1 MNFYDS
7 VKSHVVKMLRDKAA
21 PTKEEI
27 RKRIGAVVQ
36 MFESLDA
43 SESIDQEALLR
54 DLLTDINIWQP
65 DATVIRREK
74 HINWLPEY
82 RTSISWGFWKRYAQ
96 YLEEE
101 KNWTE
106 TVRNKLDKITDDI
119 LGDIGNPAQ
128 SGPWDLRGMVV
139 GDVQGGKTANYTGL
153 ICKAVDAGYKLIIV
167 LAGMTNDLRS
177 QTQSRLDKEFLGFE
191 SEVGK
196 VHSTGSVIG
205 VGKIASTE
213 KLIAHPLTFS
223 SKDGDFKTSTSANL
237 QLGGNPLLLV
247 VKKHGKVLQ
256 RIHTWVENQGKS
268 LDGGDEKIVYDIP
281 LLLLDDEA
289 DNASVNTSP
298 DDDPT
303 KINGWIRRILKT
315 FQQKS
320 YVAYTATPYANI
332 FIAPDEE
339 YSDATY
345 GDDLFPRDFV
355 YHMAPP
361 SHYIGPIKLFGLENL
376 DDDEADSGLPLVRE
390 VEDANDIFPQPHK
403 KVLAVESLPDTLLT
417 ALHSFFIT
425 CAARR
430 VRGQVDVHNSM
441 LVHVTRYNMVQEQVL
456 ELVSDELANIKR
468 TLEYNTGKPALNLLA
483 KLKSIWEQDYIPT
496 INQVRIAI
504 QDDFQII
511 PLEWESVR
519 AELLAAVSKIEV
531 RGINGDIGGVLD
543 YDNYP
548 KGLNVIAVG
557 GDKLSRGLTLEG
569 LSVSYYLRPAKNYD
583 TLLQMGR
590 WFGYRPGYVDL
601 CRLFST
607 PTIIG
612 WYKHIT
618 IANEELRRELNFM
631 SYSKKSPKDYGLKV
645 RTSPDGLSITA
656 ANKIRSGK
664 KLRISF
670 SGHLAQTTIFAREA
684 AVNEMNFRAT
694 ENWLRSLGEP
704 EHKKQFVW
712 ENVSAYKV
720 MEFLDRYTAS
730 KFCPSADSD
739 LLNKYIKKMH
749 NKGELKEWTVVL
761 VTSSVA
767 KNKYTIADLSV
778 GLIKRTPE
786 PHFDKM
792 LYKMNKSNILSP
804 EDEQI
809 DLEDTQKET
818 AFELTLQA
826 WKDGT
831 AKRTAKKEPIRAS
844 GPFIRSVRS
853 PQKGLLLLYPLDPSE
868 VLPQF
873 TSMPIIGHA
882 VSFPLSEQAATV
894 EYTVNTT
901 YWQDHYGSDDDDEN

>member
-43 SESIDQEALLR
+43 SEPIDQEALLR

-65 DATVIRREK
+65 EASVIRGKK

-82 RTSISWGFWKRYAQ
+82 RANISWGFWKRYSQ

-106 TVRNKLDKITDDI
+106 VVRNRLDKITDDI
-119 LGDIGNPAQ
+119 LGDIGNPAEH
-128 SGPWDLRGMVV
+128 GAWDRRGMVV

-196 VHSTGSVIG
+196 IHNTGSQIG
-205 VGKIASTE
+205 VGRIESSE

-223 SKDGDFKTSTSANL
+223 SKDGDFKTRTSANL

-247 VKKHGKVLQ
+247 VKKNGKVLQ
-256 RIHTWVENQGKS
+256 RIHSWVENQGKEI
-268 LDGGDEKIVYDIP
+268 DGEKVVCDIP

-289 DNASVNTSP
+289 DNASVNTGP
-298 DDDPT
+298 DEDPT
-303 KINGWIRRILKT
+303 KINGWIRRILKA

-332 FIAPDEE
+332 FITPDEE
-339 YSDATY
+339 DKKIY
-345 GDDLFPRDFV
+345 GADLFPKDFV
-355 YHMAPP
+355 YHMSPP
-361 SHYIGPIKLFGLENL
+361 SHYIGPVRLFGLDNL
-376 DDDEADSGLPLVRE
+376 DDEEVDSGLPLIRDA
-390 VEDANDIFPQPHK
+390 EDAAHIFPQPHK
-403 KVLAVESLPDTLLT
+403 KILVVNQLPETLLT
-417 ALHSFFIT
+417 ALYSFLLT

-456 ELVSDELANIKR
+456 ELVSNELANIKR
-468 TLEYNTGKPALNLLA
+468 TLEYNTGKPVIQLLA
-483 KLKSIWEQDYIPT
+483 KLESLWERDYVPTTNAVRLAIP
-496 INQVRIAI
+496 
-504 QDDFQII
+504 DDFQIL
-511 PLEWESVR
+511 PLPWASVR
-519 AELLAAVSKIEV
+519 SELLAAIGKIEV

-548 KGLNVIAVG
+548 KGLNVIAIG

-601 CRLFST
+601 CRLYST
-607 PTIIG
+607 ATIIG

-618 IANEELRRELNFM
+618 IANEELRRELKFM
-631 SYSKKSPKDYGLKV
+631 EYSKKSPQDYGLKV
-645 RTSPDGLSITA
+645 RTSPDGLNITA

-670 SGHLAQTTIFAREA
+670 SGHLAQTTIFDREV

-694 ENWLRSLGEP
+694 ENWLRTLGEP
-704 EHKKQFVW
+704 EKEKQFVW
-712 ENVSAYKV
+712 KGVSAYKV
-720 MEFLDRYTAS
+720 MDFFDKYVAN

-749 NKGELKEWTVVL
+749 SKGELEEWTVVL
-761 VTSSVA
+761 VTSRMA
-767 KNKYTIADLSV
+767 KNEYMIADLPV

-786 PHFDKM
+786 IPFDNT

-809 DLEDTQKET
+809 DLDDTQKKT
-818 AFELTLQA
+818 AFDLTIQA
-826 WKDGT
+826 WQDGT
-831 AKRTAKKEPIRAS
+831 AKRIAKKEPVRAS

-853 PQKGLLLLYPLDPSE
+853 PKTGLLLLYPLDPAE
-868 VLPQF
+868 VTPQF
-873 TSMPIIGHA
+873 TSIPIMGHA
-882 VSFPLSEQAATV
+882 VSFPLSGQAATV

-901 YWQDHYGSDDDDEN
+901 YWRDRYGSDDDDEN

>member
-1 MNFYDS
+1 MNFYES
-7 VKSHVVKMLRDKAA
+7 VKSHVMKMLRDKAA

-36 MFESLDA
+36 MFESLEA
-43 SESIDQEALLR
+43 SEPIDQEALLR

-65 DATVIRREK
+65 DAIVIRREK

-82 RTSISWGFWKRYAQ
+82 RANISWGFWKRYLQ

-101 KNWTE
+101 KNWTDI
-106 TVRNKLDKITDDI
+106 VRNKLDKITDDI
-119 LGDIGNPAQ
+119 LGDIGNPFQ
-128 SGPWDLRGMVV
+128 SGAWDRRGMVV

-191 SEVGK
+191 SVVGK
-196 VHSTGSVIG
+196 VHSTGSQIG
-205 VGKIASTE
+205 VGNIKSTE

-223 SKDGDFKTSTSANL
+223 SKNGDFKTSTSANL

-247 VKKHGKVLQ
+247 VKKHGKVLE
-256 RIHTWVENQGKS
+256 RIHTWVENQGKAR
-268 LDGGDEKIVYDIP
+268 DDDDEKIVYGIP

-289 DNASVNTSP
+289 DNASVNTGP
-298 DDDPT
+298 DEDPT
-303 KINGWIRRILKT
+303 TINAWIRRILKT

-332 FIAPDEE
+332 FITPDEE
-339 YSDATY
+339 DKKIFGA
-345 GDDLFPRDFV
+345 DLFPKDFV
-355 YHMAPP
+355 YHMSTP
-361 SHYIGPIKLFGLENL
+361 SHYIGPVKLFGLENL
-376 DDDEADSGLPLVRE
+376 DDDEPSRGLPLIRD
-390 VEDANDIFPQPHK
+390 VEDASDIFPQPHK
-403 KVLAVESLPDTLLT
+403 KALVVQDLPSTLLT
-417 ALHSFFIT
+417 ALHSFLIT

-430 VRGQVDVHNSM
+430 VRGQIDVDNSM
-441 LVHVTRYNMVQEQVL
+441 LIHVTRYNMVQEQVL
-456 ELVSDELANIKR
+456 ELVATELANIKR
-468 TLEYNTGKPALNLLA
+468 TLEYNTGKPVIQLLS
-483 KLKSIWEQDYIPT
+483 KMKSLWEQDYISTTQEVSLAMP
-496 INQVRIAI
+496 
-504 QDDFQII
+504 DDLQII
-511 PLEWESVR
+511 PLEWEQVR
-519 AELLAAVSKIEV
+519 SELLAAVSKIEV

-601 CRLFST
+601 CRLYST

-631 SYSKKSPKDYGLKV
+631 AYSKKSPKDYGLKV
-645 RTSPDGLSITA
+645 RTSPDGLNITA

-684 AVNEMNFRAT
+684 TINEMNFRST
-694 ENWLRSLGEP
+694 ENWLQSLGEP
-704 EHKKQFVW
+704 EEDKQFIW
-712 ENVSAYKV
+712 KNISAHKV
-720 MEFLDRYTAS
+720 MEFLDGYAANR
-730 KFCPSADSD
+730 FCPGADSE
-739 LLNKYIKKMH
+739 LLTKYIKKMLA
-749 NKGELKEWTVVL
+749 KGELEQWTVAL
-761 VTSSVA
+761 VSSRVA
-767 KNKYTIADLSV
+767 KNEYTIAGLPV

-786 PHFDKM
+786 THFDKT

-809 DLEDTQKET
+809 DLEDSQKKK
-818 AFELTLQA
+818 AFDLTLAA

-831 AKRTAKKEPIRAS
+831 AKRKSQKEPVRAS

-853 PQKGLLLLYPLDPSE
+853 PKTGLLLLYPLDPSE
-868 VLPQF
+868 VTPPF

-901 YWQDHYGSDDDDEN
+901 YWQDRYGSDDDGES

>member
-1 MNFYDS
+1 MIFYDS

-27 RKRIGAVVQ
+27 RKMIGAVIQ
-36 MFESLDA
+36 MFESLD
-43 SESIDQEALLR
+43 SNEPIDQDSLLL
-54 DLLTDINIWQP
+54 DLETYINIWQP
-65 DATVIRREK
+65 DPTVIRCEK

-82 RTSISWGFWKRYAQ
+82 RAIISWGFWKRYLQ

-101 KNWTE
+101 KNWADV
-106 TVRNKLDKITDDI
+106 VRNKLDKITDDI

-128 SGPWDLRGMVV
+128 SGAWDRRGMVV

-196 VHSTGSVIG
+196 VHSTGSRIG
-205 VGKIASTE
+205 VGKIENTE

-223 SKDGDFKTSTSANL
+223 SKDGDFRASRGANL

-256 RIHTWVENQGKS
+256 RIHTWVENQGKEI
-268 LDGGDEKIVYDIP
+268 DGGNEKIVCDIP

-289 DNASVNTSP
+289 DNASVNTGS
-298 DDDPT
+298 DEDPT
-303 KINGWIRRILKT
+303 KINGWIRRILKA

-332 FIAPDEE
+332 FITPDEE
-339 YSDATY
+339 DKKTY
-345 GDDLFPRDFV
+345 GADLFPKGFV
-355 YHMAPP
+355 YHMSPP
-361 SHYIGPIKLFGLENL
+361 SHYIGPVKLFGLDDL
-376 DDDEADSGLPLVRE
+376 DDDEADSGLPLIRE
-390 VEDANDIFPQPHK
+390 VEDASDIFPQPHK
-403 KVLAVESLPDTLLT
+403 KVLAVHNLPDTLLT
-417 ALHSFFIT
+417 ALHSFLIT

-441 LVHVTRYNMVQEQVL
+441 LIHVTRYNMVQEQVL
-456 ELVSDELANIKR
+456 ELVSNELTNIKR
-468 TLEYNTGKPALNLLA
+468 TLEYNTGKPAIQLLS
-483 KLKSIWEQDYIPT
+483 KLELLWKQDYIPT
-496 INQVRIAI
+496 TNKVIFAI
-504 QDDFQII
+504 PDDFQIT
-511 PLEWESVR
+511 PLEWKLVR
-519 AELLAAVSKIEV
+519 AELLAAVNKIEV

-590 WFGYRPGYVDL
+590 WFGYRLGYVDL
-601 CRLFST
+601 CRLYST
-607 PTIIG
+607 STIIG

-631 SYSKKSPKDYGLKV
+631 AYSKKSPEDYGLKV

-670 SGHLAQTTIFAREA
+670 SGHLAQTTIFDREA
-684 AVNEMNFRAT
+684 TVNEKNFHST
-694 ENWLRSLGEP
+694 ENWLRSLGKP
-704 EHKKQFVW
+704 EKEKQFIW
-712 ENVSAYKV
+712 KNVSAYKV
-720 MEFLDRYTAS
+720 MEFLDRYVAN
-730 KFCPSADSD
+730 KFCPGADSD
-739 LLNKYIKKMH
+739 LLSKYIKKMH
-749 NKGELKEWTVVL
+749 NKSELEKWTVVL
-761 VTSSVA
+761 ATSRAA
-767 KNKYTIADLSV
+767 KSNYTIADLSV

-786 PHFDKM
+786 THFDKA
-792 LYKMNKSNILSP
+792 LYKMKKSNILSP

-809 DLEDTQKET
+809 DLDDSQRKM
-818 AFELTLQA
+818 AFDLTIQA

-831 AKRTAKKEPIRAS
+831 AKRIAKKEPVRAS

-853 PQKGLLLLYPLDPSE
+853 PKTGLLLLYPLDPSE

-873 TSMPIIGHA
+873 TSTPIIGHA
-882 VSFPLSEQAATV
+882 VSFPLSGQAETV
-894 EYTVNTT
+894 EYTVNTI
-901 YWQDHYGSDDDDEN
+901 YWQDRYGSDDDDEN